1 VIKKYLQEPL
11 LHFLVLG
18 GFIFLFYAAVNNGFT
33 EEEKK
38 IIISQAKIDQL
49 TYIWQKKHMRKPT
62 KEERQKMIDGEIYA
76 EVMSREAVK
85 LGLDKEDGIIRRR
98 LVQKMTFVSANF
110 SALLEPSDTELKK
123 YLESHQQEFMS
134 ERHISFMLKS
144 KVMLEK
150 SNINMSEWD
159 VSRLYGRAFMAKI
172 FTLPVG
178 VWSKNVSTAYGN
190 VDVLVSDKKKAKI
203 PSYATLKN
211 RLKSAWQKEEQKKLE
226 KRFYETLK
234 KEYRITVGE

>member
-98 LVQKMTFVSANF
+98 LVQKMSFVSANF

-134 ERHISFMLKS
+134 ERQISFILKNR
-144 KVMLEK
+144 VILEK
-150 SNINMSEWD
+150 SYTNMSEWE
-159 VSRLYGRAFMAKI
+159 VSRSYGRAFTEKL
-172 FTLPVG
+172 FTLAVG
-178 VWSKNVSTAYGN
+178 VWSKNIDTAYGK
-190 VDVLVSDKKKAKI
+190 VDVLVSDKKQAST
-203 PSYATLKN
+203 PLYATLKN
-211 RLKSAWQKEEQKKLE
+211 RLKSVWQKEAQRKFE

-234 KEYRITVGE
+234 KEYSITVGE

>member
-18 GFIFLFYAAVNNGFT
+18 GLIFLFYATVNDGFT

-62 KEERQKMIDGEIYA
+62 KEERQKMIEGEIYA

-98 LVQKMTFVSANF
+98 LVQKMTFVSANL
-110 SALLEPSDTELKK
+110 SALLEPDEAELKA
-123 YLESHQQEFMS
+123 YLKDHQEEFMS
-134 ERHISFMLKS
+134 ERQISFILKNR
-144 KVMLEK
+144 VVLEK
-150 SNINMSEWD
+150 SHTNMSEWE
-159 VSRLYGRAFMAKI
+159 VSRSYGRAFTEKL

-178 VWSKNVSTAYGN
+178 VWSKDIDTAYGK
-190 VDVLVSDKKKAKI
+190 VDVLVSDKKQAI
-203 PSYATLKN
+203 TPSFTVIKN
-211 RLKSAWQKEEQKKLE
+211 RLKSAWQKEAQKKLE
-226 KRFYETLK
+226 KNFYETLK
-234 KEYRITVGE
+234 KEYRIRVGE